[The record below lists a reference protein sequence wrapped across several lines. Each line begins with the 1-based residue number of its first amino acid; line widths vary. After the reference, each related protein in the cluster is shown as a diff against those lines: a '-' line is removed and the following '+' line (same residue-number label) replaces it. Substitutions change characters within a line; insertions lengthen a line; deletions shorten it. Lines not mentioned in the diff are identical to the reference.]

1 MRNRKGFTLIEL
13 LVVIAIIGILAAMLL
28 PVLSKVREKAN
39 RSNCKN
45 NQKQLGLALILYR
58 DNQGKAV
65 NYPAQ
70 DGSNFIIHLYVSQ
83 VATEPDLYLCP
94 SAGESN
100 GDGTSIAIGA
110 TDSTS
115 YGGRE
120 NSDQSQYPGI
130 YTSQASSETS
140 MTSDDGT
147 GSALFNHEDACVIL
161 FVDGHV
167 EEVSTD
173 DGRLVGITGL
183 GSGILDPIA
192 E

>member
-65 NYPAQ
+65 NYPAAS
-70 DGSNFIIHLYVSQ
+70 GSDFIITLYLAQ
-83 VATEPDLYLCP
+83 VTTEPDLYLCP
-94 SAGESN
+94 SSGDAN
-100 GDGTSIAIGA
+100 GDGATIALGA

-115 YGGRE
+115 YAGRE
-120 NSDQSQYPGI
+120 NATQSSYPGI
-130 YTSQASSETS
+130 YTSQSASETTA
-140 MTSDDGT
+140 TSDDSE
-147 GSALFNHEDACVIL
+147 GSAIFNHEDACVML

-173 DGRLVGITGL
+173 DARLTGITAV

-192 E
+192 N